1 MRRLLSVL
9 SIGVMATIEAPMPNA
24 ALVEGMVQRA
34 EDLAY
39 VEAFAP
45 ARLTL
50 EHAIDRAASLGN
62 RRLMALSLDRLG
74 SVLAFGGD
82 ATAGLER
89 HQRALALARDLHD
102 QATIASVLASI
113 GLTHWRQG
121 EYQEALTRLH
131 EALTIQE
138 TLDDAVGAA
147 RTHVFIGRV
156 HFKKAAY
163 DTAKTHY
170 MRAVSLLEPSG
181 NRRWLSIALEDLG
194 DLALERG
201 FFTEGI
207 DHLQRSLDAR
217 RAIGDVGGEVYML
230 TVIGRAYLQ
239 QGAYREAFSWFD
251 RGVRQSQTADA
262 RPSRGLAFY
271 HLGIA
276 CYGIGEHAKALDAYA
291 QALAIKEELA
301 DRRQQAWILSRIG
314 DVHASDGDHVKAL
327 AAYRRATGIW
337 EAIGDPRGTAGGL
350 AQVARASLE
359 TGDYETALASYRR
372 AADLYGKGQPAFTA
386 SALSGMARVYAASGD
401 ESAALEHARQAAA
414 LARGGPD
421 DVRWVALRTLGSIE
435 RQFGHRAAAVKSLDE
450 SLAIIESLRGRV
462 VPSADVRAD
471 FLEGKQAAYAEMV
484 ALLVELG
491 RDGEAL
497 EFAERARA
505 RAFLELLAAR
515 AGTSLSGAPALTLQ
529 QTRNEVRRRDVTAI
543 EYFSTADR
551 LFVWVLQPDGG
562 IHARSQEIPRRDLSR
577 RVDEMRTALTRF
589 QDVRAHLREL
599 NDILIAPIDDLL
611 PDDRDRLITI
621 VPHGP
626 LFLVSFAA
634 LVDSDG
640 RYLVERHTL
649 SYSPSLSVLPYTAR
663 NRARIVAT
671 VPRVLTVGNPLMPDP
686 RGGQPALTQLPG
698 AEHEARAIGALYR
711 DSPVVSLVGAQAGER
726 AIRDVAA
733 DQTILHFATHAV
745 LFDDEPRASYLALT
759 ADATADGFLTVD
771 EVLGLN
777 LRADLVTLSACNT
790 GLGRISGEG
799 VVGLSRAFI
808 YAGAASVLVSLWSV
822 ADAVA
827 SVQMERFYQ
836 GVIATHGDKASA
848 LASAQREII
857 RQLREGR
864 IVSPGGRK
872 LEEHPVF
879 WAPFVLIGE
888 PR

>member
-1 MRRLLSVL
+1 
-9 SIGVMATIEAPMPNA
+9 MPNA
-24 ALVEGMVQRA
+24 AAVEAMVQRA

-45 ARLTL
+45 ARVTL
-50 EHAIDRAASLGN
+50 ERAIDRATSLGN
-62 RRLMALSLDRLG
+62 RRLIALSLDRLG
-74 SVLAFGGD
+74 SVLTFAGD
-82 ATAGLER
+82 AAAGLAR
-89 HQRALALARDLHD
+89 HEHALALARELHD

-113 GLTHWRQG
+113 GLTYWRQG
-121 EYQEALTRLH
+121 EYEQALIRLH
-131 EALTIQE
+131 EALSIQE
-138 TLDDAVGAA
+138 EVDDAAGAS

-163 DTAKTHY
+163 DAAKTHY
-170 MRAVSLLEPSG
+170 VRAVSLLEPG
-181 NRRWLSIALEDLG
+181 GDRRWLSIALEDLG
-194 DLALERG
+194 DLAVERG

-207 DHLQRSLDAR
+207 GHFERSLDAR
-217 RAIGDVGGEVYML
+217 RAMGDLGGEVYML

-239 QGAYREAFSWFD
+239 QGAYREAFRWFD
-251 RGVRQSQTADA
+251 RGVRLSQSADV
-262 RPSRGLAFY
+262 RPSRALALY

-276 CYGIGEHAKALDAYA
+276 CHGIGEHAKALDVYT

-314 DVHASDGDHVKAL
+314 DVHASDGAHAKAL
-327 AAYRRATGIW
+327 DAYRRATGIW
-337 EAIGDPRGTAGGL
+337 EAIGDPRGTASGL
-350 AQVARASLE
+350 SKAARASLDA
-359 TGDYETALASYRR
+359 GDHRTALASLRR
-372 AADLYGKGQPAFTA
+372 AADLYVKGQPAFTA
-386 SALSGMARVYAASGD
+386 SALSGMARVYAASG
-401 ESAALEHARQAAA
+401 EEFAALEHARQAVDM
-414 LARGGPD
+414 ARGGPD
-421 DVRWVALRTLGSIE
+421 DVRWATLQTLGSLE
-435 RQFGHRAAAVKSLDE
+435 HQFGHRAAAVQSLGE
-450 SLAIIESLRGRV
+450 SLSIIESLRGRV
-462 VPSADVRAD
+462 VPSPDVRAD

-491 RDGEAL
+491 RDGDAL
-497 EFAERARA
+497 EVAERARA
-505 RAFLELLAAR
+505 RAFLELLAVR
-515 AGTSLSGAPALTLQ
+515 AGTSPSGAQALTLR

-562 IHARSQEIPRRDLSR
+562 IHVRTKEISRRDLTR
-577 RVDEMRTALTRF
+577 LVDQMRATLTRS
-589 QDVRAHLREL
+589 QDVRARLREL

-611 PDDRDRLITI
+611 PAERDRLITI

-626 LFLVSFAA
+626 LFLVSFASLIDA
-634 LVDSDG
+634 G
-640 RYLVERHTL
+640 GHYLVERHTL
-649 SYSPSLSVLPYTAR
+649 SYSPSLGVLPYTAR

-671 VPRVLTVGNPLMPDP
+671 VPRVLTVGNPLMPEA
-686 RGGQPALTQLPG
+686 RGGQPALAQLPG
-698 AEHEARAIGALYR
+698 AEHEARAIGTLYR
-711 DSPVVSLVGAQAGER
+711 DSPVVSLLGAQASER

-745 LFDDEPRASYLALT
+745 LFDDEPRASYLALS
-759 ADATADGFLTVD
+759 ADPTADGFLTVD
-771 EVLGLN
+771 EVLGLD

-808 YAGAASVLVSLWSV
+808 YAGAASVLVSLWPV

-827 SVQMERFYQ
+827 GAQMERFYQ
-836 GVIATHGDKASA
+836 GVIATHGNKASA
-848 LASAQREII
+848 LASAQREVI

-864 IVSPGGRK
+864 IASPGGRT
-872 LEEHPVF
+872 LEEHPVW